1 MTRRDLSYILRERK
15 RRADPQCANCDGDG
29 TVSYFNGAYTDV
41 EAPCPCLMR
50 AGDFS
55 EPDPLADESQSDARE
70 LARDRS

>member
-50 AGDFS
+50 AGDFRDNYDG
-55 EPDPLADESQSDARE
+55 PDDGDAWSGGF
-70 LARDRS
+70 APNH